1 MTLKDDYLW
10 DRSGRPE
17 PEVEKLEQQLGKFR
31 HAGRAPSFPEEEFEK
46 LRRRPWFQRFL
57 TPWPRL
63 VLTAASVAVL
73 VAGIYFLG
81 FFHRP
86 GTEAAWAVTR
96 LHGAPR
102 VGAETVVKTARIS
115 VGQSLVTDAS
125 SR

>member
-17 PEVEKLEQQLGKFR
+17 PGMEKLEQQLGKFR
-31 HAGRAPSFPEEEFEK
+31 HAGRTPSFPEEEFEK
-46 LRRRPWFQRFL
+46 LRWRRPWFRRFFA
-57 TPWPRL
+57 PWPRL

-73 VAGIYFLG
+73 VAGIYFFG

-86 GTEAAWAVTR
+86 ATEVTWAVTS

-102 VGAETVVKTARIS
+102 VGV
-115 VGQSLVTDAS
+115 
-125 SR
+125 